1 MPVGVSFKD
10 IAWVEFALIDDNGA
24 IITDATKGL
33 STTGLYHADGDG
45 EGATTANITGL
56 EEKGTAG
63 YANGKTKRMTHGAQ
77 TPSLALTMLDMEGA
91 VMAKMKGYVTDGKGG
106 YVLSSAKKPHV
117 ALIVASY
124 DYDGNLFYDCFA
136 NGEMIEVA
144 HDHGTNTNSEV
155 DYNGT
160 FEYDALDPIGAT
172 VFLDDQG
179 VQRPYKYYYSA
190 DTGFDEAAM
199 RKEVFGGYVAST
211 GTSTNTTGSGS

>member
-10 IAWVEFALIDDNGA
+10 IAWVEFATLDDNGK
-24 IITDATKGL
+24 IIADAVKGL
-33 STTGLYHADGDG
+33 STTGIYHADGDG

-56 EEKGTAG
+56 EEKGTPQ
-63 YANGKTKRMTHGAQ
+63 YANGKTKRMAHGAQ
-77 TPSLALTMLDMEGA
+77 TPSLALTMLDMDGS
-91 VMAKMKGYVTDGKGG
+91 VMAKMKGYVSDGKGG

-117 ALIVASY
+117 AIIVASY
-124 DYDGNLFYDCFA
+124 DFEGHLFYDCFA

-144 HDHGTNTNSEV
+144 HNHGTNTNTEV

-160 FEYDALDPIGAT
+160 FEYDALDPLGST
-172 VFLDDQG
+172 VFVDDQG

-190 DTGFDEAAM
+190 ADGFDEAAM
-199 RKEVFGGYVAST
+199 RKEVFGGYVAS